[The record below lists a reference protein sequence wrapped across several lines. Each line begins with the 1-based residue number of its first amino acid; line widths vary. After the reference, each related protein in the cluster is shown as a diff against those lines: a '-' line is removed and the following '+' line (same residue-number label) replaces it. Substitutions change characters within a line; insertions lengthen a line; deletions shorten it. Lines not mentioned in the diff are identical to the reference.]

1 MKKSRMRIL
10 NILLVT
16 LALLLGGCGN
26 TANLGNEALQST
38 KSPVLESTTSPTKAP
53 GKVSGKLTVHFVDVG
68 QGDCILLVSDNQT
81 MLIDAGNNKDGSE
94 VVKYI
99 KSQGI
104 EKLDYVIGT
113 HPDADHIGGL
123 DNVINAFDI
132 GKVYMPK
139 KQHNTKTFEDVLVA
153 IKNKGLKVT
162 SPKVGDT
169 LTLGNAVVTFL
180 GPVSS
185 YEDNNNNSIVVK
197 VEHGE
202 NSFLMTGDA
211 SLDAEVDL
219 LKNKEALQADVL
231 KVGHHGS
238 HSSTSKKFLEAVKPT
253 YAVISCGVDNSYGHP
268 HKETM
273 NYLNDAGI
281 IIYRTDQDQTICMI
295 SDGNELTIKKNLPS
309 AIGESSNPSSD
320 NTSNK
325 DDTDKNNTDKNNT
338 SNNTSSNVLYI
349 GNKNTKKFH
358 ELDCSSIPE
367 EANQVSFH
375 NREEAIEKGYDPC
388 KRCNP

>member
-1 MKKSRMRIL
+1 MNERNSMKKSRIRIY
-10 NILLVT
+10 NILLII
-16 LALLLGGCGN
+16 LALILGGCGS
-26 TANLGNEALQST
+26 TANLGKETLQST
-38 KSPVLESTTSPTKAP
+38 KSPVLESTTTPIIAPSKVPEKAN
-53 GKVSGKLTVHFVDVG
+53 SKLTVHFVDVG
-68 QGDCILLVSDNQT
+68 QGDCILIVSDNQT

-99 KSQGI
+99 KDQGI
-104 EKLDYVIGT
+104 KKLDYVIGT

-123 DNVINAFDI
+123 DNVIKAFDI

-169 LTLGNAVVTFL
+169 LKLGDAVVTFL

-197 VEHGE
+197 VEHGK

-273 NYLNDAGI
+273 NYLNNAGI
-281 IIYRTDQDQTICMI
+281 TIYRTDQDQTIRMT
-295 SDGNELTIKKNLPS
+295 SDGKELTIKKNLPS
-309 AIGESSNPSSD
+309 AIGESG
-320 NTSNK
+320 
-325 DDTDKNNTDKNNT
+325 
-338 SNNTSSNVLYI
+338 NTSSSNALYI
-349 GNKNTKKFH
+349 GNKNSKKFH
-358 ELDCSSIPE
+358 KPDCSDLPE
-367 EANQVSFH
+367 VKNQVSF
-375 NREEAIEKGYDPC
+375 NKREEAIQKGYDPC